1 MNQLTKAAKTL
12 AAKYNS
18 TSLILRI
25 AIGLVVG
32 SVLALICPGAAWIEE
47 FGNLFVGALKGV
59 APVLVFVIVA
69 SALAQ
74 GSSKLD
80 RRFGTVV
87 WLYMLTTFVAAALS
101 VVTSKLFP
109 QTLVLAE
116 AATADVVP
124 QGLGDVM
131 HTLLSNIVSNPVA
144 SIMNG
149 NYIGILMWAC
159 LFGLAMK
166 KLGSDTT
173 KNFMANT
180 ADAISTIVRWII
192 NLAPFGIMG
201 LVFTNVSDNGLSI
214 FTQYGRL
221 LLLLVGTMLL
231 MALGNLCIGFVDD
244 MTKIRK
250 GKNGGLTP
258 KQKMIF
264 QTLLALAFS
273 CYCYF
278 HPQVGSV
285 IKVPFFRVEWDL
297 GIWYIPMMM
306 FIIVGTTNSANLL
319 DGLDGLLTSV
329 SMVDF
334 ATLAVLCGAASLGSL
349 GVGCAAMCGAC
360 MAFLSRNAYPAQ
372 MFMGDTGSMFIGGAV
387 VAAAMLLRQPL
398 ILVLI
403 AFWMLMSSL
412 SDIIQITYFKKTHG
426 KRIFKMAPIHHH
438 FELCGIHE
446 TKIVTMYMVT
456 TAILCVITLLGV
468 L

>member
-1 MNQLTKAAKTL
+1 
-12 AAKYNS
+12 
-18 TSLILRI
+18 
-25 AIGLVVG
+25 
-32 SVLALICPGAAWIEE
+32 
-47 FGNLFVGALKGV
+47 
-59 APVLVFVIVA
+59 
-69 SALAQ
+69 
-74 GSSKLD
+74 
-80 RRFGTVV
+80 
-87 WLYMLTTFVAAALS
+87 
-101 VVTSKLFP
+101 
-109 QTLVLAE
+109 
-116 AATADVVP
+116 
-124 QGLGDVM
+124 
-131 HTLLSNIVSNPVA
+131 
-144 SIMNG
+144 
-149 NYIGILMWAC
+149 
-159 LFGLAMK
+159 
-166 KLGSDTT
+166 
-173 KNFMANT
+173 
-180 ADAISTIVRWII
+180 
-192 NLAPFGIMG
+192 
-201 LVFTNVSDNGLSI
+201 
-214 FTQYGRL
+214 
-221 LLLLVGTMLL
+221 
-231 MALGNLCIGFVDD
+231 
-244 MTKIRK
+244 
-250 GKNGGLTP
+250 
-258 KQKMIF
+258 MIF

-456 TAILCVITLLGV
+456 TAILCVITLLG
-468 L
+468 LSLIHI

>member
-1 MNQLTKAAKTL
+1 MMITLLIAFAVGIVLGKAMLPVLHKLKFGQNIYEL
-12 AAKYNS
+12 APEAHKKKQG
-18 TSLILRI
+18 TPTMG
-25 AIGLVVG
+25 GLVI
-32 SVLALICPGAAWIEE
+32 AGAAI
-47 FGNLFVGALKGV
+47 
-59 APVLVFVIVA
+59 
-69 SALAQ
+69 
-74 GSSKLD
+74 
-80 RRFGTVV
+80 
-87 WLYMLTTFVAAALS
+87 AAAL
-101 VVTSKLFP
+101 V
-109 QTLVLAE
+109 
-116 AATADVVP
+116 
-124 QGLGDVM
+124 
-131 HTLLSNIVSNPVA
+131 
-144 SIMNG
+144 
-149 NYIGILMWAC
+149 
-159 LFGLAMK
+159 
-166 KLGSDTT
+166 
-173 KNFMANT
+173 
-180 ADAISTIVRWII
+180 
-192 NLAPFGIMG
+192 
-201 LVFTNVSDNGLSI
+201 
-214 FTQYGRL
+214 
-221 LLLLVGTMLL
+221 

-244 MTKIRK
+244 MTKIRR

-297 GIWYIPMMM
+297 GIWYIPIMM